1 MRTIATV
8 LTLGIANV
16 VFGAGPTAPS
26 GWILR
31 GDKPTEYS
39 VTLDHVSPHGG
50 KYCSVLR
57 AFVPKPTGF
66 STLMQTFSAATYRGK
81 RLRLT
86 AWVRGQVIAGWAGLW
101 MRVDGADGKV
111 LAFDNMVDRP
121 IKGTTEWSSYSV
133 TLDVGDSAQ
142 AIAFGILLYGAGSAS
157 VDDFSF
163 EVVRN
168 DVPTTGIPRR
178 SVAGSRASSQLPDAP
193 RNLDFEQ

>member
-1 MRTIATV
+1 MRTIATI

-16 VFGAGPTAPS
+16 LFAAGPSAPS
-26 GWILR
+26 GWILA

-57 AFVPKPTGF
+57 ASVPKPTGF
-66 STLMQTFSAATYRGK
+66 GTLMQTFSAATYRGK

-86 AWVRGQVIAGWAGLW
+86 AWVRGQDIAGWAGLW
-101 MRVDGADGKV
+101 MRVDGADGKM
-111 LAFDNMVDRP
+111 LAFDNMGDRP
-121 IKGTTEWSSYSV
+121 IKGTTEWSGYSV

-142 AIAFGILLYGAGSAS
+142 AVAFGILLYGAGSAS

-163 EVVRN
+163 EVVRS
-168 DVPTTGIPRR
+168 DVPTT
-178 SVAGSRASSQLPDAP
+178 ASPQLPAAP